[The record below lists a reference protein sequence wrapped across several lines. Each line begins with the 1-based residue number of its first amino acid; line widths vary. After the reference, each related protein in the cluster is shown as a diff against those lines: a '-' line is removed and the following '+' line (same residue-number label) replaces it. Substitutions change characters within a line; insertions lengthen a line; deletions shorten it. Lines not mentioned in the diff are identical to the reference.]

1 MINLIPNLYNA
12 VSALV
17 AATRDTLPEGLQSK
31 RETAFILYKRMMDDE
46 CYWVWAIDRLKDILE
61 KGAREDEEGTEDTK
75 KNKQRATLI

>member
-46 CYWVWAIDRLKDILE
+46 YY
-61 KGAREDEEGTEDTK
+61 
-75 KNKQRATLI
+75 